1 MGARPIIIDC
11 DPGQDDAVA
20 LLLAFASPEIEVV
33 AVTTVA
39 GNVPL
44 ELTASNARRICELA
58 GRADVAVYAGCPRPI
73 LGRLETAERVHGAT
87 GLAGADLPEPAM
99 PLAPGHAVAFLIERL
114 MASDGDV
121 TVAAMGP
128 LTNLA
133 LAVVEE
139 PRIVPRMREIVL
151 MGGSMGPGNASA
163 AAEFNIH
170 TDPHAA
176 AVVFSA
182 GAPLTMIGLDVTHKA
197 VATPERV
204 TAISA
209 LRRPAAAVVAAMLE
223 THLARAAAHP
233 GARAAKR
240 PGGRGTALHD
250 PCVIA
255 YLLRPEL
262 FEARPMHVAIE
273 TANPLT
279 LGQTVVDRDGV
290 SGVSG
295 EAPNANV
302 VVEIDADG
310 FFALLTERLGRL

>member
-1 MGARPIIIDC
+1 MVARPIIIDC

-20 LLLAFASPEIEVV
+20 LLLAFASPELEVV

-44 ELTASNARRICELA
+44 ELTARNARCVCELA
-58 GRADVAVYAGCPRPI
+58 GRPDVAVYAGCPRPI
-73 LGRLETAERVHGAT
+73 LGRLETAEHVHGKT

-121 TVAAMGP
+121 TLAAMGP

-139 PRIVPRMREIVL
+139 PRIVPRIREIVL
-151 MGGSMGPGNASA
+151 MGGAMGPGNVTA

-176 AVVFSA
+176 QVVFSA
-182 GAPLTMIGLDVTHKA
+182 GAPLTMIGLDVTLRA

-204 TAISA
+204 KAIRA

-223 THLARAAAHP
+223 THL
-233 GARAAKR
+233 ARAAKR

-255 YLLRPEL
+255 YLLEPGL
-262 FEARPMHVAIE
+262 FEARPMHVAVE
-273 TANPLT
+273 TANLLT
-279 LGQTVVDRDGV
+279 LGQTVVDRAGL

-295 EAPNANV
+295 AAPNANV

-310 FFALLTERLGRL
+310 VFALLTERLGRL

>member
-20 LLLAFASPEIEVV
+20 LLLALASPELEVV

-44 ELTASNARRICELA
+44 ELTAKNARRVCELA

-73 LGRLETAERVHGAT
+73 LGRLETAEHVHGAT
-87 GLAGADLPEPAM
+87 GLAGVDLPEPTM
-99 PLAPGHAVAFLIERL
+99 PLAPGHAVDFLVERL
-114 MASDGDV
+114 MASDGDI
-121 TVAAMGP
+121 TLAAMGP

-133 LAVVEE
+133 LAVVKE
-139 PRIVPRMREIVL
+139 PRVVPRIREIVL
-151 MGGSMGPGNASA
+151 MGGSMGPGNATA

-176 AVVFSA
+176 AVVFTA
-182 GAPLTMIGLDVTHKA
+182 GAPLTMIGLDVTLETSPTA
-197 VATPERV
+197 ERV
-204 TAISA
+204 EAIRA
-209 LRRPAAAVVAAMLE
+209 IGRPAAAAVAAMLD
-223 THLARAAAHP
+223 THLARAAA
-233 GARAAKR
+233 R

-273 TANPLT
+273 TASPLS
-279 LGQTVVDRDGV
+279 LGRTVVDRAGS
-290 SGVSG
+290 SG
-295 EAPNANV
+295 AAANANV
-302 VVEIDADG
+302 AVGIDVDG
-310 FFALLTERLGRL
+310 FFALLTERLARL